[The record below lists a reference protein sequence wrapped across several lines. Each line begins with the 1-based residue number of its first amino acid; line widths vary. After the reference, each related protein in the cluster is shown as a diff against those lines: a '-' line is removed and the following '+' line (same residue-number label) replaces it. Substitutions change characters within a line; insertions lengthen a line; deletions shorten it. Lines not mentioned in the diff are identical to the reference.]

1 MPSKLWPAQPTLFQ
15 PLLAEL
21 PWQDV
26 AWLMESTFDMKR
38 EVLGSK
44 GLSLGQVND
53 LVADHEQ
60 ITWLS
65 CPDHVADHILIT

>member
-44 GLSLGQVND
+44 GLSLGQVTS
-53 LVADHEQ
+53 L
-60 ITWLS
+60 
-65 CPDHVADHILIT
+65 P

>member
-1 MPSKLWPAQPTLFQ
+1 MPSKLWPAQPTLSQ

-44 GLSLGQVND
+44 GLSLGQVTSFP
-53 LVADHEQ
+53 E
-60 ITWLS
+60 
-65 CPDHVADHILIT
+65 P